1 MKTALILFSVCG
13 AGVVVT
19 AFGGWPASMAYFA
32 LISAAV
38 GFAGRNR

>member
-1 MKTALILFSVCG
+1 MKTALILFAACG
-13 AGVVVT
+13 AGVLVT
-19 AFGGWPASMAYFA
+19 ATGGLAAGMAYFA